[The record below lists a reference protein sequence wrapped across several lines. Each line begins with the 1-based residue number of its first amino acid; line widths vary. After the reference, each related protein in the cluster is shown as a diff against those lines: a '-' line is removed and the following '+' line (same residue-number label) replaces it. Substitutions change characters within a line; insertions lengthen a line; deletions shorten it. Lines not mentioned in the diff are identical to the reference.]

1 MTNAPDPVKGQSSV
15 AGAVPVPVLSAPA
28 RSIQKRMGT
37 SNIFSFISVSW
48 LSPLMKQGFKKP
60 LTFEDLPLLAKG
72 DEAANVA
79 HVLDGYRAAT
89 LAYLANPAA
98 NPRPH
103 LARTL
108 ARAFWGYFVG
118 GVICGLLA
126 AACILLSPL
135 LIEQLLIYV
144 LPAGPQR
151 DASTLWLDSGIG
163 LSFILFALQI
173 GSTVFQKTSEQLLR
187 ILLIKLR
194 SLLIATVY
202 EKSLR
207 MSAATREEFSAGK
220 IANLISVDAE
230 QIAFNIVP
238 GAIVFSAPAQII
250 TASVLLIR
258 ELGVSAWAALG
269 LMVGLFLTQVPLM
282 VAASKFLEVVLKHA
296 DDRIK
301 TIREVLYGIKI
312 IKLRAI
318 EQFFLKKIHAVREK
332 QLAGLKIWYTLFG
345 ASISIGVSIPVLLPI
360 AAFLVY
366 SAIES
371 TLDPT
376 KIFPSLVL
384 FQVLFTPLITLPEAI
399 SSLAQC
405 VVSYKRIAHF
415 LASSEAQPLLIEAN
429 ADSENAITIT
439 DGTFEWAEV
448 KDEEK
453 KKKLKKKKNGKK
465 DNKSYHTDA
474 PADAGVLDVTD
485 GEQTAVQSESDL
497 PAGPLFRDLNLNIR
511 KGLLTAVVGP
521 VGTGKSSLFSAII
534 GEMTQLTG
542 NVRIHGNLGFCQ
554 QTPWIQTA
562 TVKENILFGNE
573 YDPARLRKVVK
584 MCSLEADIAQ
594 LGAGIE
600 TEIGEKGVNL
610 SGGQQARLAL
620 ARAVYNTELDIY
632 LFDDPISALDA
643 EVGADIF
650 NDCLKNGLAGK
661 TRVLVTHHLH
671 LMPEVDRI
679 IVLEEGRIAEEGT
692 YTELMAA
699 QGAFTKMMKDHQT
712 EDSEDTDGEDEKAET
727 DAKTAA
733 GREEDDKDAGAA
745 GGLIAV
751 EDQIVGAVEWE
762 TYKRYIDAAG
772 GWVYTVVLLSCLA
785 MNNVAG
791 VLSSYILVWW
801 MEDRWGWSYQQYRIA
816 YGLVGAAACLTTVM
830 TVGCIMVGTYG
841 VASFMHDAALTAMT
855 RAPLGWFDTQ
865 PIGRIINRFSGD
877 IESLD
882 FNTWGNVTMILFG
895 VAGIISSL
903 VLMAIVQPYTLL
915 LFAPM
920 MVVYW
925 YILRYYRASFRE
937 LKRINSTRRSPLASH
952 ITETLTGLPSIRAYK
967 VEDNFCRT
975 QRALLDASAAPLYLQ
990 LTSSVWISLRLE
1002 MSVGFVVL
1010 LLALL
1015 GTEGL
1020 LGPALLGLVFSYAVP
1035 LASNVNM
1042 CLSAIA
1048 YLEANM
1054 NCVERLSEYIYHLPQ
1069 EAPPELDTDPKLG
1082 TWPTAGAISIRDLEL
1097 RYPSRPDHAVLR
1109 NITVDIRAGE
1119 KIGIIGRTGSGKST
1133 LLTALFR
1140 LVELSKG
1147 TITIDG
1153 RDISTLGL
1161 KTLRKGLQIIP
1172 QQPVMFQGT
1181 IRDNLDL
1188 EGTCTDTQVWDALD
1202 RVGLKKYVAGL
1213 PAKLEAPVAVNGE
1226 NLSQGQAQLMS
1237 LGRAVLIPPAILFLD
1252 EASSSVDAAADL
1264 LIQASLKTQFKNV
1277 TIMSIAHRLNTIVDF
1292 DRVLVLDDGEVA
1304 EFDTPYA
1311 LLSKDSLFSKLAD
1324 ATGPA
1329 NARMLR
1335 DVAAEVEKA
1344 RVARSVG
1351 V

>member
-1 MTNAPDPVKGQSSV
+1 MTSAPEPAKGKSSV
-15 AGAVPVPVLSAPA
+15 AAVDPVHMLSAPA
-28 RSIQKRMGT
+28 PPTQKRMGT
-37 SNIFSFISVSW
+37 SNVFSFVAVSW
-48 LSPLMKQGFKKP
+48 LSPLMRQGFKKP
-60 LTFEDLPLLAKG
+60 LTFEDLPLMAKN
-72 DEAANVA
+72 DEAAVVT

-89 LAYLANPAA
+89 VAHLANPAT
-98 NPRPH
+98 NPKAS

-108 ARAFWGYFVG
+108 ARAFWVYFVG
-118 GVICGLLA
+118 GVICELLA

-135 LIEQLLIYV
+135 LIEQVLVYV
-144 LPAGPQR
+144 LPAGRQR
-151 DASTLWLDSGIG
+151 DASILWIDSGVG

-187 ILLIKLR
+187 QLLIKLR

-238 GAIVFSAPAQII
+238 GAVVFSAPAQII
-250 TASVLLIR
+250 TASILLIR
-258 ELGVSAWAALG
+258 ALGVSAWAALG
-269 LMVGLFLTQVPLM
+269 LMVALLLIQVPLM
-282 VAASKFLEVVLKHA
+282 ISASKFLAVVLKYA

-301 TIREVLYGIKI
+301 TIREVLYTIKI
-312 IKLRAI
+312 IKLRAM
-318 EQFFLKKIHAVREK
+318 EQFFTNKIQAVRAK
-332 QLAGLKIWYTLFG
+332 QLAGLRIWYTLFG
-345 ASISIGVSIPVLLPI
+345 AAISIAVSIPLLLPI
-360 AAFLVY
+360 SAFLVY
-366 SAIES
+366 SAVQS
-371 TLDPT
+371 TMDPT
-376 KIFPSLVL
+376 KIFPALVL
-384 FQVLFTPLITLPEAI
+384 FQVLFTPLLTLPEAI

-429 ADSENAITIT
+429 SESENAIVIT
-439 DGTFEWAEV
+439 VGTFEWAEI
-448 KDEEK
+448 KNEEK
-453 KKKLKKKKNGKK
+453 KKKLKKQKKIKK
-465 DNKSYHTDA
+465 VNKAADINA
-474 PADAGVLDVTD
+474 PTASELGRS
-485 GEQTAVQSESDL
+485 GEETAVQSESDL
-497 PAGPLFRDLNLNIR
+497 PAGPLFRDLNLKIR

-521 VGTGKSSLFSAII
+521 VGSGKSSLFSAII
-534 GEMTQLTG
+534 GEMTQLKGT
-542 NVRIHGNLGFCQ
+542 VHIHGNLAFCQ

-562 TVKENILFGNE
+562 TVKENILFGNAF
-573 YDPARLRKVVK
+573 DAARLRKVVK

-620 ARAVYNTELDIY
+620 ARAVYNMDIDIY
-632 LFDDPISALDA
+632 LLDDPISALDA

-699 QGAFTKMMKDHQT
+699 QGVLAKMMKDHQT
-712 EDSEDTDGEDEKAET
+712 DNSEDTDGEDEKAKT
-727 DAKTAA
+727 DANTAA
-733 GREEDDKDAGAA
+733 ERDEDDKDASAS

-751 EDQIVGAVEWE
+751 EDQIVGAVEWD

-772 GWVYTVVLLSCLA
+772 GWVYTVVLLTCLA
-785 MNNVAG
+785 MQNVAT
-791 VLSSYILVWW
+791 VMSSCILTWW
-801 MEDRWGWSYQQYRIA
+801 TEDRWGWSHQQYRIA
-816 YGLVGAAACLTTVM
+816 YGLVGAVASLATVM
-830 TVGCIMVGTYG
+830 TVGCIMVGTYA
-841 VASFMHDAALTAMT
+841 VARFMHNAALTAIT

-895 VAGIISSL
+895 VAGILSSL

-915 LFAPM
+915 LFAPIL
-920 MVVYW
+920 VVYW
-925 YILRYYRASFRE
+925 YILRFYRASFRE
-937 LKRINSTRRSPLASH
+937 LKRINSTKRSPLASH
-952 ITETLTGLPSIRAYK
+952 ITETLAGLPSIRAYK
-967 VEDNFCRT
+967 VEDKFCAT

-1002 MSVGFVVL
+1002 MSVGLIVL

-1015 GTEGL
+1015 GTQGL
-1020 LGPALLGLVFSYAVP
+1020 LTPSLLGLVFSYAVP

-1042 CLSAIA
+1042 CLNAIA

-1054 NCVERLSEYIYHLPQ
+1054 NAVERLSEYIYNLPQ
-1069 EAPPELDTDPKLG
+1069 EAAPVLDTDPKLG
-1082 TWPTAGAISIRDLEL
+1082 TWPTAGAIAIRDLEL

-1181 IRDNLDL
+1181 IRDNLNL

-1304 EFDTPYA
+1304 EFDTPHA

-1344 RVARSVG
+1344 RVARAVG
-1351 V
+1351 I